1 MSSLFIIGNGFDIAH
16 GIPTK
21 YRDFR
26 EFIIK
31 SYPEAIKYR
40 DEVTFIEDIADVDT
54 EEFAAEILL
63 STMDK
68 VAGDDWSNFEEA
80 LAYVNF
86 DHKFPLPNHKENE
99 TEEEDN
105 ELMKN
110 YLLYMGMLTSG
121 YIACSKYWQEL
132 FRLWI
137 KEVQAHIEE
146 NISFKLS
153 LLTNTSFSILDC
165 TSLIHNRNNSCQYFE
180 HAI

>member
-68 VAGDDWSNFEEA
+68 VAGDDWNNFEDA
-80 LAYVNF
+80 LAYINF

-99 TEEEDN
+99 TEEEDFATEDN
-105 ELMKN
+105 EAATPL
-110 YLLYMGMLTSG
+110 
-121 YIACSKYWQEL
+121 
-132 FRLWI
+132 
-137 KEVQAHIEE
+137 
-146 NISFKLS
+146 LS
-153 LLTNTSFSILDC
+153 LPCIGLAPGAKGTPCFLPSGVFPVFLP
-165 TSLIHNRNNSCQYFE
+165 
-180 HAI
+180 

>member
-40 DEVTFIEDIADVDT
+40 DEVTFIKDIADVDA

-68 VAGDDWSNFEEA
+68 VAGDEI
-80 LAYVNF
+80 
-86 DHKFPLPNHKENE
+86 
-99 TEEEDN
+99 
-105 ELMKN
+105 
-110 YLLYMGMLTSG
+110 G
-121 YIACSKYWQEL
+121 
-132 FRLWI
+132 R
-137 KEVQAHIEE
+137 AHV
-146 NISFKLS
+146 
-153 LLTNTSFSILDC
+153 
-165 TSLIHNRNNSCQYFE
+165 
-180 HAI
+180 